1 MPYLFKFD
9 YCDGENSEFHGNFKL
24 IVNADSSLNAKE
36 NATRLILEATKNDDE
51 FFESG
56 SKIWLK
62 ELLFIEEGPFKGGV
76 IYDFTESSNPELR
89 QSYPRAA
96 LVTEYLEGEK
106 GYELTDAQPFYVI
119 P

>member
-56 SKIWLK
+56 SKI
-62 ELLFIEEGPFKGGV
+62 
-76 IYDFTESSNPELR
+76 
-89 QSYPRAA
+89 
-96 LVTEYLEGEK
+96 
-106 GYELTDAQPFYVI
+106 
-119 P
+119 